1 LVNTVTVWILG
12 GFIHEITVIPCDIHK
27 LLFDQD
33 FMMLRFFVT
42 ALVLS
47 ICLGAVSA
55 GAQTADPAAAQTVS
69 WSVSASEAAVKPANA
84 LTFTL
89 HAQIQ
94 KGWHVYGLKQSPAGP
109 TPLLVSIEPNN
120 IAAAGGAPVGSPPV
134 KVHDPSFDLD
144 TQIYSQAFSVTLPAH
159 IASHPAAGHQSIPIS
174 VRFQTCNDR
183 ICQPPKTVRLSAP
196 INVLAAN

>member
-1 LVNTVTVWILG
+1 LANFLVS
-12 GFIHEITVIPCDIHK
+12 ITVFSCDICK
-27 LLFDQD
+27 LLFGQD
-33 FMMLRFFVT
+33 FMMLKPFAIAAV
-42 ALVLS
+42 ALS
-47 ICLGAVSA
+47 ICLGTVSA
-55 GAQTADPAAAQTVS
+55 GAQTTDPAAAQTVS
-69 WSVSASEAAVKPANA
+69 WSVSALADAVKPASA

-89 HAQIQ
+89 RAQIE

-109 TPLLVSIEPNN
+109 TPLFVSIESNN

-144 TQIYSQAFSVTLPAH
+144 TQIYSQAFSVTVPAR
-159 IASHPAAGHQSIPIS
+159 IASHAAAGHQSIPIS

-196 INVLAAN
+196 INIVAAN